1 MRLAKLVLKL
11 TGQSLTRGKNI
22 FLFSRSKLRFR
33 NVSSVPLLPCLFR
46 NVSSKTFLPN
56 FFLGGKMRKR
66 LLRRR
71 SCSEKQNRK
80 HILNL
85 YERRF
90 ASATNAPWQSGG
102 NGDKRL
108 RNNVSITRVPCFCE
122 ALRSNFTKQ
131 LFDQLVCMSVTST
144 KQVFHSS
151 SSTKCQVPL
160 LTILP
165 CCFTKLCNVSFSIK
179 MPSELKI

>member
-1 MRLAKLVLKL
+1 MRFAKLVLKL

-22 FLFSRSKLRFR
+22 FLFSRSKLCFC
-33 NVSSVPLLPCLFR
+33 NVSSAPLLPCLFR

-56 FFLGGKMRKR
+56 FFRGGKMRKR
-66 LLRRR
+66 LLRKQ

-85 YERRF
+85 YERKF
-90 ASATNAPWQSGG
+90 SSATNAPWQSG
-102 NGDKRL
+102 NGDKRP
-108 RNNVSITRVPCFCE
+108 RNNVSIARVPCFCE
-122 ALRSNFTKQ
+122 ALRGDFTKQ

-144 KQVFHSS
+144 KQVFHSR

-179 MPSELKI
+179 MPSGLKI